1 MSKDISVVD
10 SSMYS
15 MKFKIVEVSD
25 RKLYDEFIYNITGLI
40 NKLFNNLEL
49 GEDKDTITE
58 YLTKFNVD
66 KTIYDYSYK
75 YAQQLYNT
83 NESAKKRKKTELKEV
98 LNLLKAF
105 EPKTK
110 KERYQKR
117 KLYKKRD
124 RLLKSIDSNVCFG
137 GKRLLRDIT
146 KLAQKENKTKA
157 ESTRLQSKKEE
168 FTLARK
174 HPIYLWGKACEGG
187 NRKVD
192 FFLEDGYII
201 FKPNKHTKIKVDF
214 KFSGSL
220 QRTEM
225 FKKLITH
232 IKAKTIAVT
241 VLMYPNDIIL
251 SFDCK
256 KLNGYNFE
264 ESEHKKEVDKEI
276 SDNPLKDKT
285 AIRKEVYI
293 KNVNLLKNKMCE
305 NKISQRV
312 AAIDL
317 NPTNIG
323 FSIKDIETNK
333 IIYTQCYD
341 FSLLTNKEKSTKSK
355 GNKKVN
361 PKRIK
366 NINNKIIN
374 EIRHVY
380 VDIFKKIMY
389 YRASKFSM
397 EDLDFDSVM
406 SSDST
411 EFNRL
416 TKNIWHRELQK
427 NLIINKCGYY
437 GIELI
442 LVSPIYSSFI
452 GNIQNPSYFDSI
464 ASSLEIARR
473 GYYKYTKGEGWFPS
487 LSSEDKQKLNYLLNQ
502 EVDDN
507 ITWVNA
513 HTMLKKLPT
522 FCFGSLFRNKVS
534 DAVGNK
540 LKSNKSK
547 VLTFTK

>member
-1 MSKDISVVD
+1 MSNDISIVD

-15 MKFKIVEVSD
+15 MKFKIIKVSD
-25 RKLYDEFIYNITGLI
+25 RKLYDEFTYNVTGLI

-49 GEDKDTITE
+49 GEDKNTITE
-58 YLTKFNVD
+58 YLAKFNVD
-66 KTIYDYSYK
+66 KTIYDYAYK

-83 NESAKKRKKTELKEV
+83 NEAAKKRKNAELEEV
-98 LNLLKAF
+98 LKLLKTF
-105 EPKTK
+105 EPTTK
-110 KERYQKR
+110 KERYQKQ

-124 RLLKSIDSNVCFG
+124 RLLKASDSNVCFG
-137 GKRLLRDIT
+137 GKQLLRDIT
-146 KLAQKENKTKA
+146 KLAQKENKTNA
-157 ESTRLQSKKEE
+157 ENKRLKSKRDE

-192 FFLEDGYII
+192 FFLEDGYLI
-201 FKPNKHTKIKVDF
+201 FKPNKHTKIRVDF
-214 KFSGSL
+214 NFSGSL

-225 FKKLITH
+225 FKKLIKH

-241 VLMYPNDIIL
+241 VLMYPNDVVL

-256 KLNGYNFE
+256 KLNGYNFAQ
-264 ESEHKKEVDKEI
+264 SEHKKEVDKEI
-276 SDNPLKDKT
+276 NDNPLKDKT
-285 AIRKEVYI
+285 VIRKEVYI
-293 KNVNLLKNKMCE
+293 KNVTTLKNKMGE
-305 NKISQRV
+305 DKISQRV

-323 FSIKDIETNK
+323 FSIKDVDSGK
-333 IIYTQCYD
+333 IIYTRCYD
-341 FSLLTNKEKSTKSK
+341 FSLLTNKEKSTKEK
-355 GNKKVN
+355 GNKKAN

-366 NINNKIIN
+366 NLNNKIIN

-397 EDLDFDSVM
+397 EDLDFNSVV
-406 SSDST
+406 SSDTT

-427 NLIINKCGYY
+427 NLIMNKCGYY

-452 GNIQNPSYFDSI
+452 GNIQNPAYFDSI

-473 GYYKYTKGEGWFPS
+473 GYHKYTKGGGWFPS

-513 HTMLKKLPT
+513 YTMLKNLPT
-522 FCFGSLFRNKVS
+522 FCFGSLFRNEVS
-534 DAVGNK
+534 DTTGSK
-540 LKSNKSK
+540 LKSSKSK